1 MYQVHLYAELLVEV
15 FGKVLGRI
23 YGAVLAA
30 CTAETYGQVG
40 KSPFHIPFHG
50 CIYQPIYVFEEYG
63 DFPILF
69 KEADNGFVETGERLV
84 TFVFARVVYGTAV
97 EYETAAVAGRIFGDT
112 FFIGETG
119 DFYYQT
125 TLFQVVGE
133 LFQFGQFVEHFA
145 EIRIFGVR
153 LLQQLAQVFNGER
166 HALDEVGL
174 LLEVTAETVCAQYL
188 HGAEQYE
195 MTELGIEI
203 DLIHRPILA
212 EGNDL
217 LSLSHL
223 AHDGE
228 AKGLR

>member
-69 KEADNGFVETGERLV
+69 KEADNGFVEAGERLV

-97 EYETAAVAGRIFGDT
+97 EYETTAVAGRIFGDT

-125 TLFQVVGE
+125 TLFRSSVNCFSSVS
-133 LFQFGQFVEHFA
+133 LC
-145 EIRIFGVR
+145 RT
-153 LLQQLAQVFNGER
+153 LQRYGYS
-166 HALDEVGL
+166 G
-174 LLEVTAETVCAQYL
+174 
-188 HGAEQYE
+188 
-195 MTELGIEI
+195 
-203 DLIHRPILA
+203 
-212 EGNDL
+212 
-217 LSLSHL
+217 
-223 AHDGE
+223 
-228 AKGLR
+228 

>member
-23 YGAVLAA
+23 YGAMLAA

-40 KSPFHIPFHG
+40 KSPFHIRFTDASTS
-50 CIYQPIYVFEEYG
+50 IYVFEEYG

-125 TLFQVVGE
+125 TLFQSSVNCFSSVS
-133 LFQFGQFVEHFA
+133 LC
-145 EIRIFGVR
+145 RT
-153 LLQQLAQVFNGER
+153 LQRYGYS
-166 HALDEVGL
+166 G
-174 LLEVTAETVCAQYL
+174 
-188 HGAEQYE
+188 
-195 MTELGIEI
+195 
-203 DLIHRPILA
+203 
-212 EGNDL
+212 
-217 LSLSHL
+217 
-223 AHDGE
+223 
-228 AKGLR
+228 

>member
-1 MYQVHLYAELLVEV
+1 MYAELLVEV

-97 EYETAAVAGRIFGDT
+97 EYEPPPLPEESSGIP
-112 FFIGETG
+112 
-119 DFYYQT
+119 FY
-125 TLFQVVGE
+125 
-133 LFQFGQFVEHFA
+133 
-145 EIRIFGVR
+145 RR
-153 LLQQLAQVFNGER
+153 NW
-166 HALDEVGL
+166 
-174 LLEVTAETVCAQYL
+174 
-188 HGAEQYE
+188 
-195 MTELGIEI
+195 
-203 DLIHRPILA
+203 
-212 EGNDL
+212 
-217 LSLSHL
+217 
-223 AHDGE
+223 
-228 AKGLR
+228 